1 MQPPAWHQP
10 NNPYR
15 RLARAGLQFY
25 GNAIIDT
32 LTVSLGQYSDKGRK
46 AANQDFHG
54 ALIPEPPLLHMKG
67 LVVALADGISSSS
80 ASAIAAETAVK
91 SLLTDYYCTADSWPV
106 RTAAQRVIAAV
117 NSWLHTQGQ
126 AAAHPDDPD
135 RGYVCTLSAL
145 ILKSRS
151 AHILHVG
158 DSRIGRVIGR
168 SLEPL
173 TRDHRSGAYL
183 ARALGVGPNI
193 EIDYLQLALMPGDIF
208 VLTTDGGH
216 DFVDGSSMADS
227 IARHSTDLD
236 TAAREIA
243 TLALDHGST
252 DNLTI
257 QILRVDTLPPAGL
270 ADHLTV
276 APNLPLPPRLVE
288 QDEIDGLRVIRQLH
302 GNARSSVHLVQDT
315 VTQRLL
321 ALKVPVADDPHG
333 DAYLRQFLMEEW
345 IARRLNSPHVLK
357 SVQRETKPSALY
369 LLTDYIDGQTLTQ
382 RMRDNPRPSLT
393 SVRDIIGQLAKGLT
407 AFHRQSM
414 IHQDLRP
421 DNVLIDATGTATII
435 DFGATSVAGVS
446 ELDNTSQP
454 RDWPGTVQYTAP
466 ECLLGAPG
474 SVQSDLFSLGVIAYQ
489 MLVGRLP
496 YGDAAARVQND
507 KDLWRLQF
515 EPFDPARNIP
525 LWVEAAIERAVA
537 VNPQHRYAEA
547 SELVYDLTHPNA
559 VITPPAGTVRPMAE
573 RLRFWQTTCL
583 VLVCAVGVLLLIL
596 ILMVG

>member
-1 MQPPAWHQP
+1 
-10 NNPYR
+10 
-15 RLARAGLQFY
+15 
-25 GNAIIDT
+25 
-32 LTVSLGQYSDKGRK
+32 
-46 AANQDFHG
+46 
-54 ALIPEPPLLHMKG
+54 MKG

-80 ASAIAAETAVK
+80 VSAIAAETAVK

-117 NSWLHTQGQ
+117 NSWLHAQGQ

-158 DSRIGRVIGR
+158 DSRIGRLVGR

-173 TRDHRSGAYL
+173 TRDHRSGGSNQSAYL
-183 ARALGVGPNI
+183 ARALGVSPNI
-193 EIDYLQLALMPGDIF
+193 EIDYVQLALTPGDIF
-208 VLTTDGGH
+208 VLTTDGVH
-216 DFVDGSSMADS
+216 DFVDGASMADT
-227 IARHSTDLD
+227 IARHPTDLD
-236 TAAREIA
+236 AAARAIA
-243 TLALDHGST
+243 NLALDYGST
-252 DNLTI
+252 DNVTI
-257 QILRVDTLPPAGL
+257 QLLRVDTLPPGEL

-302 GNARSSVHLVQDT
+302 GNARSCVYLVQDV

-321 ALKVPVADDPHG
+321 ALKVPVADDPH
-333 DAYLRQFLMEEW
+333 DSLYLRQFLMEEW

-357 SVQRETKPSALY
+357 SVQRATKPSALY
-369 LLTDYIDGQTLTQ
+369 LLTDYVDGQTLTQ
-382 RMRDNPRPSLT
+382 WMRDNPRPSLT
-393 SVRDIIGQLAKGLT
+393 GVRDIIGQIAKGLT

-414 IHQDLRP
+414 IYQDLRP
-421 DNVLIDATGTATII
+421 DNILIDANGVVTII
-435 DFGATSVAGVS
+435 DFGAVSVAGVS
-446 ELDNTSQP
+446 ELDDTNLQ
-454 RDWPGTVQYTAP
+454 RDWPGTVQYTSP

-489 MLVGRLP
+489 MLAGRLP
-496 YGDAAARVQND
+496 YGDAAARVQSD
-507 KDLWRLQF
+507 KDLRRLQF
-515 EPFDPARNIP
+515 EPIDPARAIP

-547 SELVYDLTHPNA
+547 SELVYDLSHPNA
-559 VITPPAGTVRPMAE
+559 VITPPAGTIRPMAE
-573 RLRFWQTTCL
+573 RLRFWQTTSL

-596 ILMVG
+596 AVR